1 MAEQGRPD
9 IKPVDYWV
17 LKNLER
23 FDRLRQG
30 RLRPPAGEATLDP
43 EKTARDLGYEDPACR
58 ARMGR

>member
-1 MAEQGRPD
+1 MSETEKPD

-30 RLRPPAGEATLDP
+30 ALKAPAGERQLDA
-43 EKTARDLGYEDPACR
+43 EKTARDLGYEDPAYR
-58 ARMGR
+58 DRMGR